1 MKILQTTT
9 TELNTRE
16 FNKLSG
22 EIIDSIYDLAPD
34 IENLYDIHINYIQ
47 DAWRIDFVPLIDTIP
62 IIKVDTITE
71 TSDSGSEIL
80 KILPGSLTDVPK
92 TISLKQGSGTSDS
105 CMNYITI
112 FECILALYDFEFALN

>member
-16 FNKLSG
+16 FNKLSD
-22 EIIDSIYDLAPD
+22 EIIASIYDLAPD

-47 DAWRIDFVPLIDTIP
+47 NSWRIDFVPLVATIP

-71 TSDSGSEIL
+71 TNDSGSEIL
-80 KILPGSLTDVPK
+80 KILPSSLSDVPK
-92 TISLKQGSGTSDS
+92 TISLKQESRASDS